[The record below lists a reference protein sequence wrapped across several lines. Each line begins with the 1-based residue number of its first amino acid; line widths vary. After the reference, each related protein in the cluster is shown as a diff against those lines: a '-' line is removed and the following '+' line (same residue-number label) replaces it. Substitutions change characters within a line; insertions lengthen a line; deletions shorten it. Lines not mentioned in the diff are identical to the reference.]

1 MTSRRDFLAA
11 TAVSSAA
18 FTDLGPILASGRRHR
33 QVFGLPQI
41 RDGAGLGQMR
51 NSLNAYEYA
60 RREGPGT
67 LHALAVL
74 YGSAVALALDDEAWR
89 TYRLAEALR
98 RRGDEVTREGARE
111 GNPFAHARAYPDVTD
126 PTDPRSA
133 AQDASI
139 AGLSRRGASFVVCL
153 NALSGFASALVA
165 EFGPANGSPDRVLA
179 GLRARLLPS
188 IAVVPAGVAA
198 INDAQEARYTYVAV

>member
-1 MTSRRDFLAA
+1 M
-11 TAVSSAA
+11 
-18 FTDLGPILASGRRHR
+18 
-33 QVFGLPQI
+33 PQI

-60 RREGPGT
+60 RHEGPGT
-67 LHALAVL
+67 LHPLAVL

-98 RRGDEVTREGARE
+98 ARGDEVTRTGARE
-111 GNPFAHARAYPDVTD
+111 GNPFAHARADAGVTD
-126 PTDPRSA
+126 QTDPRST

-139 AGLSRRGASFVVCL
+139 TGLARRGASFFVCL
-153 NALSGFASALVA
+153 NALSGFAASLVA
-165 EFGPANGSPDRVLA
+165 EMGPANGTVDRVLA
-179 GLRARLLPS
+179 GMRSRLLPE
-188 IAVVPAGVAA
+188 IVLVPAGVAA